1 MRRGGRLPKSS
12 LAPSAP
18 AGDRKP
24 SMDAGM
30 IRNLEYDFSRRDSDA
45 ASLSSM
51 GTAAPHSANPFS
63 DRASQAAALR
73 YVNAFLAPAIHLRP
87 PLPAARD
94 ILAALRHLLDRLDYP
109 LREKEVAFEDDLIF
123 FLRQLGCPYKLTRS
137 ALKAPGT
144 PHSWPP
150 LLSVLHWLTVLA
162 GAAENLQAA
171 AEPPSNDLML
181 YTTQAYSHFIQ
192 GDDDSVAALD
202 EEYVSRARTHAEA
215 ASEKL
220 RAREKEAE
228 ELEAKRNKITSV
240 PSQREALEAEN
251 AALDQ
256 DVKKFQT
263 MVQTWN
269 TKIKEK
275 EEALEELGKALE
287 RQVMKVQRITAENEE
302 LMKKVEAQAVTVRDA
317 DRMRREMQA
326 VENDIAQAENGKA
339 SLEEKSWELEAALV
353 GKLEELEG
361 LAEQCNQAL
370 KRLKPGIDF
379 QFMLNAKGSSPPE
392 IIGPSYKM
400 VLKPA
405 LKAHAEETERDSV
418 SKLEESV
425 RLKKELQDTVKILE
439 EKMSNISGLQ
449 AQTDK
454 KAVGMICLS
463 ILIVAT
469 GKMKAPIIVS
479 ERTEQF
485 YAYGLMGIMK
495 AIREY
500 PGHTVWAII
509 YPSVH
514 ISRAVGKSFDMDF
527 VFSYVVAFHSLGYCC
542 WEPSRPIKIVA
553 RVNSLDHFIA
563 NHDSRCTAEASRM
576 KDELEKKNHKLS
588 AVEKDANEYLKTSE
602 QQLQE
607 ALHKADEEIQLR
619 ANELLQL
626 VVSVTEHKEF
636 METLISGMKKDL
648 YETADYIAS
657 LASKTLSTSQTS

>member
-1 MRRGGRLPKSS
+1 
-12 LAPSAP
+12 
-18 AGDRKP
+18 
-24 SMDAGM
+24 MDAGM

-51 GTAAPHSANPFS
+51 GTAAPHSTNPFS

-73 YVNAFLAPAIHLRP
+73 YVNTFLAPAIHLRA

-144 PHSWPP
+144 RHSWPP
-150 LLSVLHWLTVLA
+150 LLSVLHWLTILA
-162 GAAENLQAA
+162 
-171 AEPPSNDLML
+171 
-181 YTTQAYSHFIQ
+181 AYSHFIY

-202 EEYVSRARTHAEA
+202 EEYVAKARTHAEA

-317 DRMRREMQA
+317 DRMRRDMQA

-379 QFMLNAKGSSPPE
+379 QFTLNAKGSSPPE
-392 IIGPSYKM
+392 IIGPSYKT

-439 EKMSNISGLQ
+439 E
-449 AQTDK
+449 
-454 KAVGMICLS
+454 
-463 ILIVAT
+463 
-469 GKMKAPIIVS
+469 
-479 ERTEQF
+479 
-485 YAYGLMGIMK
+485 
-495 AIREY
+495 
-500 PGHTVWAII
+500 
-509 YPSVH
+509 
-514 ISRAVGKSFDMDF
+514 
-527 VFSYVVAFHSLGYCC
+527 
-542 WEPSRPIKIVA
+542 
-553 RVNSLDHFIA
+553 
-563 NHDSRCTAEASRM
+563 
-576 KDELEKKNHKLS
+576 
-588 AVEKDANEYLKTSE
+588 NE
-602 QQLQE
+602 
-607 ALHKADEEIQLR
+607 
-619 ANELLQL
+619 
-626 VVSVTEHKEF
+626 
-636 METLISGMKKDL
+636 
-648 YETADYIAS
+648 
-657 LASKTLSTSQTS
+657 